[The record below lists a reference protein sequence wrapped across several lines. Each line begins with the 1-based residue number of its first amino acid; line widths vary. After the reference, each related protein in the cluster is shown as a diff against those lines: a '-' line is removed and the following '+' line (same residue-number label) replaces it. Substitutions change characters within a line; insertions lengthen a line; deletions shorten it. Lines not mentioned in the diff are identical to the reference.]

1 MKTGANKKEA
11 RVDKIWIDVNSV
23 TTAWSIRKQKHNGRQ
38 ENVKSGK
45 RRLYLVSYFRPFIL
59 ICFHMF
65 FPRKYLLVSKYRSSE
80 SHNNNVTSRI
90 VLLRKKYF
98 FFSLLFHP
106 SPSFIEGR
114 KEIERMREICIV
126 PSVEILAFMM
136 IKSLT
141 TNTVMMMD
149 LLTEIRIWRNNR
161 CI

>member
-1 MKTGANKKEA
+1 MADRKTSKAVSAGC
-11 RVDKIWIDVNSV
+11 
-23 TTAWSIRKQKHNGRQ
+23 T
-38 ENVKSGK
+38 
-45 RRLYLVSYFRPFIL
+45 LYLILDLYTYMLSYI
-59 ICFHMF
+59 
-65 FPRKYLLVSKYRSSE
+65 FPRNYLLVSKYRSSE

-98 FFSLLFHP
+98 FYSLLFHP

>member
-23 TTAWSIRKQKHNGRQ
+23 TTAWSIRKPKHNGRQ

-45 RRLYLVSYFRPFIL
+45 RRLYLVSYFRHFIL

-65 FPRKYLLVSKYRSSE
+65 FPRNYLLVSKYRSSE

-98 FFSLLFHP
+98 SLLCYSILHRP
-106 SPSFIEGR
+106 LSKEGKR
-114 KEIERMREICIV
+114 GWERYV
-126 PSVEILAFMM
+126 LFLAL
-136 IKSLT
+136 KYWHLWWSNLSQR
-141 TNTVMMMD
+141 
-149 LLTEIRIWRNNR
+149 IRWWWWTF
-161 CI
+161 